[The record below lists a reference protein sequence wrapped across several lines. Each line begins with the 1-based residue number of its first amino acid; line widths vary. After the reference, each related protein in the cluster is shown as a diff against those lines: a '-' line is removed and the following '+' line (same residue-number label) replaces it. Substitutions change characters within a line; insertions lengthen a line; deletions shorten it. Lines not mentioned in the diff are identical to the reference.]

1 MANITH
7 ESALALWNSLPVGIN
22 YQYIYNTTGVPPTS
36 DLGAG
41 NTTSNS
47 AQLSGL
53 SPDTH
58 YYLYM
63 RTQCTNNETSD
74 WEPTEFTTMIECQAP
89 DITLIPLSNTDKQA
103 TWSEIPTAVAYEY
116 AVNSSPTPPSLGTLI
131 YTNNVKFS
139 IPNDDKG
146 YYLHVRSKCVSI
158 FTSSEWSTK
167 TVREPSGTA
176 ISNVNAGDNLLLMA
190 YPNPSTGVINVDL
203 NGLQNNA
210 GTVTLTD
217 IMGKALYSTQ
227 ATNSSLAIDMTH
239 LPAGIYIIKY
249 SDKNQNQVLKVTK
262 Q

>member
-74 WEPTEFTTMIECQAP
+74 WEPTEFTTMVECQAP
-89 DITLIPLSNTDKQA
+89 DITLIPLSNTDKEA
-103 TWSEIPTAVAYEY
+103 TWNEVPTAVAYEY
-116 AVNSSPTPPSLGTLI
+116 AVNSDVTPPSLGKII
-131 YTNNVKFS
+131 YENDVKFS
-139 IPNDDKG
+139 IPNDEKG

-158 FTSSEWSTK
+158 FTSSEWATK
-167 TVREPSGTA
+167 VVREPSETS
-176 ISNVNAGDNLLLMA
+176 ISNVNVNGQLLIMA
-190 YPNPSTGVINVDL
+190 YPNPAKNTITVDL

-210 GTVTLTD
+210 GLLMLSD
-217 IMGKALYSTQ
+217 ITGKVVYSKQ
-227 ATNSSLAIDMTH
+227 ATAASMSIDMSSM
-239 LPAGIYIIKY
+239 PAGIYLLKY
-249 SDKNQNQVLKVTK
+249 SDKEQNQVLKVTK